1 MWPAWATVG
10 RQSSDACAIW
20 SIFLCYSLDVIL
32 IGAGAVLT
40 TAFVKDARS
49 FILNEPAPAASSQV
63 VETCIGTKL
72 TRAINLRLAR
82 GALRGPHGENSLSAS
97 IPHRPTKRSRR
108 FVPRI

>member
-1 MWPAWATVG
+1 
-10 RQSSDACAIW
+10 
-20 SIFLCYSLDVIL
+20 
-32 IGAGAVLT
+32 
-40 TAFVKDARS
+40 
-49 FILNEPAPAASSQV
+49 V